1 MHFFSLTDSQLKSVM
16 SAAADLEQEK
26 RSLFLQRLSSL
37 INLKGRRFS
46 DTDFDEMIKL
56 ASEGLIHRSSAA

>member
-1 MHFFSLTDSQLKSVM
+1 MPFLALSDQQMSAVM